1 MGRKGTRYER
11 VGDPWHPRRLRVVKG
26 ARRPFE
32 ATCAPAVDA
41 ADGKAWRWE
50 GDRTGRGPAKLVF
63 GVAPEAKE
71 SKEEEKKEETTP
83 RRKDHTLSPLGRQCT
98 RMTVP
103 FADAVASMAPS
114 RVSAMAATGELWHC
128 SSHTTWRLTQSCTTT
143 EQRGDDGSEDGRR
156 NRRPQ
161 PGNAAWFCDRN
172 IR

>member
-63 GVAPEAKE
+63 GVVASEAKE

-83 RRKDHTLSPLGRQCT
+83 RRKETETLE
-98 RMTVP
+98 
-103 FADAVASMAPS
+103 D
-114 RVSAMAATGELWHC
+114 HC
-128 SSHTTWRLTQSCTTT
+128 SM
-143 EQRGDDGSEDGRR
+143 QRSLSSQRR
-156 NRRPQ
+156 GPERSSSRMWL
-161 PGNAAWFCDRN
+161 G
-172 IR
+172 

>member
-71 SKEEEKKEETTP
+71 SKEEEKKEETP
-83 RRKDHTLSPLGRQCT
+83 RRREE
-98 RMTVP
+98 
-103 FADAVASMAPS
+103 A
-114 RVSAMAATGELWHC
+114 
-128 SSHTTWRLTQSCTTT
+128 
-143 EQRGDDGSEDGRR
+143 
-156 NRRPQ
+156 
-161 PGNAAWFCDRN
+161 
-172 IR
+172 